1 MSWVSNIACCAICNS
16 GTNIIN
22 NNLNGKMIFDYQQ
35 DWIIENEFNEMCN
48 SYIFADVIV
57 YLKLLL
63 ISTPISDVY
72 KLVSNF
78 NLLIRDKLC

>member
-1 MSWVSNIACCAICNS
+1 MSWVSNRACCAICNS

-22 NNLNGKMIFDYQQ
+22 SNMNGKMIFDYQQ
-35 DWIIENEFNEMCN
+35 DWLIENEFNEMCN

-72 KLVSNF
+72 KIVSNF